1 MRIWLRVNIA
11 KTLTTLKAQKNKTMA
26 FKIHMM
32 YKGEQSIKA
41 LTNKDHLSLKKRGFS
56 HTKPKK
62 NKVNKPKPKY

>member
-1 MRIWLRVNIA
+1 
-11 KTLTTLKAQKNKTMA
+11 MA

>member
-1 MRIWLRVNIA
+1 
-11 KTLTTLKAQKNKTMA
+11 MA

-32 YKGEQSIKA
+32 YKGKQAIKA

-62 NKVNKPKPKY
+62 NEVRKTKG

>member
-1 MRIWLRVNIA
+1 
-11 KTLTTLKAQKNKTMA
+11 MA

-32 YKGEQSIKA
+32 YKGKQAIKA

-62 NKVNKPKPKY
+62 MKYAKPKVKKPKPKPKY